1 MNTDQITTELEYKAS
16 RSGGPGGQHANK
28 VASKVEVS
36 FDIEN
41 SLGLTDDEKQLL
53 LTNLSSKLTNNN
65 TLILKCEDTRSQ
77 HKNKE
82 IVTQRL
88 FDFLEE
94 GLVIPKKRKRTKP
107 PKSSDNNRLE
117 QKKQLAQKKELRKK
131 PKL

>member
-1 MNTDQITTELEYKAS
+1 MNANQILTELEYKAS

-41 SLGLTDDEKQLL
+41 SLGLSDDEKQLL
-53 LTNLSSKLTNNN
+53 LKNLASKLTNNN
-65 TLILKCEDTRSQ
+65 FLILKCEETRSQ
-77 HKNKE
+77 HRNKD
-82 IVTQRL
+82 IVTERL
-88 FDFLEE
+88 ISTLEE

-107 PKSSDNNRLE
+107 PKSKDKARLE
-117 QKKQLAQKKELRKK
+117 DKKQQAQKKELRKK

>member
-1 MNTDQITTELEYKAS
+1 MNTDQILTELDYKAT

-41 SLGLTDDEKQLL
+41 SLGLTEDEKKLL
-53 LTNLSSKLTNNN
+53 LKNLDSKLTNNN
-65 TLILKCEDTRSQ
+65 FIILKCEETRSQ
-77 HKNKE
+77 HTNKE

-88 FDFLEE
+88 FSALEE

-107 PKSSDNNRLE
+107 PKSSDHTRLE
-117 QKKQLAQKKELRKK
+117 QKKQHSQKKELRKK

>member
-1 MNTDQITTELEYKAS
+1 MNTDQILTELEYKAS

-41 SLGLTDDEKQLL
+41 SLGLSDDEKQMLL
-53 LTNLSSKLTNNN
+53 KNLASKLTNNN
-65 TLILKCEDTRSQ
+65 SLILKCEDTRSQ
-77 HKNKE
+77 HRNKD
-82 IVTQRL
+82 IVTERL
-88 FDFLEE
+88 ISTLEE

-107 PKSSDNNRLE
+107 PKSSDKARLE
-117 QKKQLAQKKELRKK
+117 DKKQQAQKKELRKK

>member
-1 MNTDQITTELEYKAS
+1 MNTDQILTELDYKAT

-41 SLGLTDDEKQLL
+41 SLGLTEDEKKLL
-53 LTNLSSKLTNNN
+53 LKNLDSKLTNNN
-65 TLILKCEDTRSQ
+65 FIILKCEETRSQ
-77 HKNKE
+77 HTNKE

-88 FDFLEE
+88 FSALEE

-107 PKSSDNNRLE
+107 PKSGDHARLE
-117 QKKQLAQKKELRKK
+117 QKKQHSQKKELRKK